1 MRQSRIW
8 LTVVMTLA
16 VGLGAIGGV
25 DGGTAVLGK
34 TRPAK
39 ERSPEKA
46 SGVLGAELT
55 PAALAKLRAALSGGD
70 DAVAL
75 ETIRV
80 LGESG
85 TPGAVAPLIEVLAV
99 GTSPSLA
106 VAVLQSLRRLAP
118 ASAADVVILYCGNRN
133 VEVRRNAVETLS
145 VLKDARVPSVLAA
158 RLGDADDGVVAI
170 AAKAIASR
178 HQAEAAPRL
187 LALLDLKVP
196 EVAVPLGQVAP
207 LSMIPTLRDRRG
219 SLPDADLATVLGE
232 ILKRSD
238 VPEPTRVELV
248 KALADIPGPDATTA
262 LVEYVGGLPK
272 DAAARPS
279 RTAAQKQLDERAKA
293 Q

>member
-1 MRQSRIW
+1 MTQSRMW
-8 LTVVMTLA
+8 LTVITSLA
-16 VGLGAIGGV
+16 VGMGGMGEV
-25 DGGTAVLGK
+25 AVVRAR

-39 ERSPEKA
+39 EPSAEKV

-55 PAALAKLRAALSGGD
+55 PVALGKLRAALSGGD

-99 GTSPSLA
+99 GTSPNLA

-118 ASAADVVILYCGNRN
+118 ASAADVVILYCGDRN

-145 VLKDARVPSVLAA
+145 VLKDPRVPAVLSA

-187 LALLDLKVP
+187 LALLDLQVP

-219 SLPDADLATVLGE
+219 SLPDAELATVLGE

-272 DAAARPS
+272 NAAARPS
-279 RTAAQKQLDERAKA
+279 RTAAQKQLDERARA